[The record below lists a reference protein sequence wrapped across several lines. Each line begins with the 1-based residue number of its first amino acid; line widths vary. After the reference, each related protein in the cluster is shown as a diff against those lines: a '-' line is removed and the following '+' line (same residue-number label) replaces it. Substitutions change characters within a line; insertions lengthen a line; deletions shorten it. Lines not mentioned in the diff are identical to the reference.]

1 MMRRR
6 EFLSATLAAGV
17 ASLAES
23 KASAFRSSMRRS
35 QSVDSRI
42 EILLSEPIGK
52 IAPEIYGHFAEHLGG
67 VIYDGI
73 WVGEDSRRF
82 QTSAAFANRWSRL
95 CENQAFG
102 RALAG
107 RLFCRQLRLA

>member
-1 MMRRR
+1 MTMMRRR

-23 KASAFRSSMRRS
+23 KASPLRHSTRRS

-42 EILLSEPIGK
+42 EILLGEPIGK

-73 WVGEDSRRF
+73 WVGEDSRIPNINGIRK
-82 QTSAAFANRWSRL
+82 SLVEAMRRIKPSVVRW
-95 CENQAFG
+95 
-102 RALAG
+102 
-107 RLFCRQLRLA
+107 